1 MEEEIIKRKKENK
14 VLSQEVRKLRK
25 RELEIIK
32 RWDMDDI
39 DLVTERMKLIKS
51 STSSNM
57 SKSIIPLAKIIESL
71 KIKKKAKNPKKVPML
86 DFTRVYEIQQE
97 QNMEYEEEEEE
108 DEEEQEYGMT
118 TPNSLI
124 VNNFI
129 DHSHLSESAKRQ
141 IELQSRKDKIIA
153 ILNNQY
159 EDKNQESQNESDQDS
174 EESPRTILRNK
185 LGGDKKVIT
194 L

>member
-57 SKSIIPLAKIIESL
+57 SKSIIPLAKNIESL

-118 TPNSLI
+118 TQ
-124 VNNFI
+124 F
-129 DHSHLSESAKRQ
+129 SHR
-141 IELQSRKDKIIA
+141 
-153 ILNNQY
+153 
-159 EDKNQESQNESDQDS
+159 
-174 EESPRTILRNK
+174 
-185 LGGDKKVIT
+185 
-194 L
+194 